1 MYKEYKEGIKV
12 FLSYARKDAVLR
24 DELVA
29 HLTALKWRGVIQD
42 WNDEQIEAGTD
53 WDKAIASH
61 MDSADI
67 ILLLLS
73 ADFLAS
79 DYSWDEAQR
88 ALKRHE
94 SGQARVIP
102 VLLRPV
108 AHLSDTPFANLQFS
122 PSGGKP
128 ITRWEDKDAAFLSV
142 ARDIRKAAG
151 ELTALAAAND
161 A

>member
-1 MYKEYKEGIKV
+1 MQKEYREGIKV
-12 FLSYARKDAVLR
+12 FLSYSHKDTVLR
-24 DELVA
+24 DELTA

-42 WNDEQIEAGTD
+42 WNDDQIEAGTN
-53 WDKAIASH
+53 WDKAIASYL
-61 MDSADI
+61 DSADI

-79 DYSWDEAQR
+79 QHSWDEAER
-88 ALKRHE
+88 VLKRHE
-94 SGQARVIP
+94 SGQARVIL

-108 AHLSDTPFANLQFS
+108 DLSATPFAKLQFS

-128 ITRWEDKDAAFLSV
+128 ITFWEDKDEAFLSV
-142 ARDIRKAAG
+142 ARDIRKVARELSAQAA
-151 ELTALAAAND
+151 TND